1 MWITNL
7 ARTLLPGYSFNGFS
21 YTTFQL
27 GLPPVGPRAARLWTF
42 AKHYIHPLDWIY
54 TNFINNVLINISIR
68 LSFSVS
74 PIFICFQWVES
85 GISPEAL
92 IADGQAPLDA
102 SAFTV
107 WTFMNIGDIHL
118 SIQKLIT
125 PLAMELSPGASNFL
139 GEKIISSVI

>member
-1 MWITNL
+1 MVFCRSIIT
-7 ARTLLPGYSFNGFS
+7 
-21 YTTFQL
+21 
-27 GLPPVGPRAARLWTF
+27 
-42 AKHYIHPLDWIY
+42 HPLDWIY
-54 TNFINNVLINISIR
+54 TNFINNGLINISIK

-74 PIFICFQWVES
+74 PIFIFSQWVES

-92 IADGQAPLDA
+92 IVDGQAPLDA

-125 PLAMELSPGASNFL
+125 TIGDSSFHQEPQIFLARKSLAR
-139 GEKIISSVI
+139 

>member
-27 GLPPVGPRAARLWTF
+27 ELPPVGPRAARLWTF
-42 AKHYIHPLDWIY
+42 AKHYIHPLDWIF
-54 TNFINNVLINISIR
+54 TNFINNVLIYISIK

-92 IADGQAPLDA
+92 IVDGQAPLDA

-107 WTFMNIGDIHL
+107 ATFILIGDKNL
-118 SIQKLIT
+118 SIAKLIT
-125 PLAMELSPGASNFL
+125 TIGDSSFHQELQIFLAR
-139 GEKIISSVI
+139 KSSAR